1 MVKIL
6 KKKAKRISFLSILFG
21 IWFYL
26 FNKNKLKLLYSF
38 SLGFLCATD
47 KAMVLV
53 NYKKETIDPPKKC
66 AIARWFQKKHK
77 IVEVNI
83 VEKSPYIEN
92 KQQKFIEIIK

>member
-1 MVKIL
+1 M

-53 NYKKETIDPPKKC
+53 NYKKE
-66 AIARWFQKKHK
+66 
-77 IVEVNI
+77 
-83 VEKSPYIEN
+83 VEKDLLEDYGFLQINYSTI
-92 KQQKFIEIIK
+92 